1 MVIKVMLIQKGILN
15 THQNYYKGTGKTL
28 LSVVVVVVLKEAGSN
43 LDFSMEEMVPKY
55 ISCISVVTCD

>member
-28 LSVVVVVVLKEAGSN
+28 LSVVVVVVLKEVGSN

>member
-1 MVIKVMLIQKGILN
+1 MLIQKGILN

>member
-1 MVIKVMLIQKGILN
+1 MLIQKGILN
-15 THQNYYKGTGKTL
+15 THQSYYKGTGKTL
-28 LSVVVVVVLKEAGSN
+28 LSVVVVVVVVLKEVGSN

>member
-1 MVIKVMLIQKGILN
+1 MLIQKGILN

-28 LSVVVVVVLKEAGSN
+28 LSVVVVVVVVVLKEVGSN